1 MAKPVCLITGA
12 TEGVGKAT
20 TQALARKGF
29 TVVLA
34 ARSLAKAENIKRE
47 IAATSGAKDIDII
60 VCDLNSLRQVRQMA
74 ETVQER
80 HPRLDL
86 LINNAGIM
94 APERTLTEDGYESG
108 YQVNYLSHFLLTQL
122 LLDALKN
129 SEQGRIINLSSSVYS
144 IGKFDLG
151 NLQSEQRFSVIG
163 AYAASKLFVLMSTIE
178 LAERLRGARTTVN
191 AVHPGVVN
199 THMLKSTTGI
209 FKLIALLATPVAV
222 SPEKGAATSVYL
234 ATSPDVAAVSGRY
247 FADSKPKSVKS
258 KFNTKKNR
266 ALLWDITMDAL
277 ARLAPAAQ
285 RLDMGSRAE
294 ALGGEVLSGVQTK
307 QKNQ

>member
-1 MAKPVCLITGA
+1 MRKPVCLITGA

-20 TQALARKGF
+20 AQALARKGF

-47 IAATSGAKDIDII
+47 IAATRSANDIDII
-60 VCDLNSLRQVRQMA
+60 VGDLSSLTQVRQMA
-74 ETVQER
+74 ETVQQR
-80 HPRLDL
+80 HPTLDL

-94 APERTLTEDGYESG
+94 APERTLTGDGYESS

-144 IGKFDLG
+144 IGKFDPG
-151 NLQSEQRFSVIG
+151 NLQSEQRFSAIG

-178 LAERLRGARTTVN
+178 LAERLRGARITVN

-199 THMLKSTTGI
+199 THMLKSATGI

-234 ATSPDVAAVSGRY
+234 ATSPDLAAVSGRY
-247 FADSKPKSVKS
+247 FADSKPKPVKS
-258 KFNTKKNR
+258 KFNTEKNR
-266 ALLWDITMDAL
+266 ALLWDMSMDAL
-277 ARLAPAAQ
+277 RLREPAR
-285 RLDMGSRAE
+285 
-294 ALGGEVLSGVQTK
+294 V
-307 QKNQ
+307 

>member
-1 MAKPVCLITGA
+1 MARPVCLITGA

-20 TQALARKGF
+20 AQALARKGF

-47 IAATSGAKDIDII
+47 IAAMSGAKDIDII
-60 VCDLNSLRQVRQMA
+60 VGDLNSLRQVRQMA
-74 ETVQER
+74 QTVQQR

-94 APERTLTEDGYESG
+94 APERTLTEDGYESS

-129 SEQGRIINLSSSVYS
+129 SDQGRIINLSSSVYS
-144 IGKFDLG
+144 IGKFDPG
-151 NLQSEQRFSVIG
+151 NLQSEKRFSAIG

-178 LAERLRGARTTVN
+178 LAERLRGTRITVN
-191 AVHPGVVN
+191 AAHPGVVN
-199 THMLKSTTGI
+199 THMLKSATGL

-234 ATSPDVAAVSGRY
+234 ATSPDVAGVSGRY
-247 FADSKPKSVKS
+247 FVNSKPKPVKS
-258 KFNTKKNR
+258 QFDTEKNR
-266 ALLWDITMDAL
+266 ALLWDISVDTL
-277 ARLAPAAQ
+277 KVHGPAR
-285 RLDMGSRAE
+285 
-294 ALGGEVLSGVQTK
+294 V
-307 QKNQ
+307 

>member
-20 TQALARKGF
+20 AQALARKGF

-60 VCDLNSLRQVRQMA
+60 VGDLNSLRQVRQMA
-74 ETVQER
+74 QTVLQR

-94 APERTLTEDGYESG
+94 APERAVTEDGYESS
-108 YQVNYLSHFLLTQL
+108 YQVNYLSHFLLTHL

-129 SEQGRIINLSSSVYS
+129 SDQGRIINLSSSVYS
-144 IGKFDLG
+144 IGKFDPG
-151 NLQSEQRFSVIG
+151 NLQSEQRFSAIG

-191 AVHPGVVN
+191 AVHPGIVN
-199 THMLKSTTGI
+199 THMLKSATGI

-247 FADSKPKSVKS
+247 FTDGKSKPVKS
-258 KFNTKKNR
+258 KFNTEKNR
-266 ALLWDITMDAL
+266 ALLWDISMDAL
-277 ARLAPAAQ
+277 RLREPAR
-285 RLDMGSRAE
+285 
-294 ALGGEVLSGVQTK
+294 V
-307 QKNQ
+307 

>member
-20 TQALARKGF
+20 ARALAAKGF

-34 ARSLAKAENIKRE
+34 ARSLAKAENVKRE
-47 IAATSGAKDIDII
+47 IGTASGAKDIDI
-60 VCDLNSLRQVRQMA
+60 VVGDLASLTQVRQMA
-74 ETVQER
+74 ETVQRR

-94 APERTLTEDGYESG
+94 AAKRTLTEDGNKSS

-129 SEQGRIINLSSSVYS
+129 SGRGRIINLGSGIYT
-144 IGKFDLG
+144 IGKFDPG
-151 NLQSEQRFSVIG
+151 NLQSEQRFSGIG

-178 LAERLRGARTTVN
+178 LAARLRSEHITVN

-199 THMLKSTTGI
+199 THMLRSATGI
-209 FKLIALLATPVAV
+209 FMLIAVLASPVAV
-222 SPEKGAATSVYL
+222 SPEKGAATPVYL

-247 FADSKPKSVKS
+247 FADGKPKPVKS
-258 KFNTKKNR
+258 KFNTEKNR
-266 ALLWDITMDAL
+266 ALLWDISMEAVGL
-277 ARLAPAAQ
+277 GEPARA
-285 RLDMGSRAE
+285 
-294 ALGGEVLSGVQTK
+294 
-307 QKNQ
+307 

>member
-12 TEGVGKAT
+12 TDGVGKAT
-20 TQALARKGF
+20 AQALARKGF
-29 TVVLA
+29 FVVLA

-47 IAATSGAKDIDII
+47 IATTSSAKDIDII
-60 VCDLNSLRQVRQMA
+60 VGDLNSLRQVRQMA
-74 ETVQER
+74 QTVQQR

-94 APERTLTEDGYESG
+94 APERALTEDGYESS

-129 SEQGRIINLSSSVYS
+129 SDQARIINLSSSVYS
-144 IGKFDLG
+144 IGKFEPG
-151 NLQSEQRFSVIG
+151 NLQSEQRFSAIG

-178 LAERLRGARTTVN
+178 LAERLRGGRITVN

-199 THMLKSTTGI
+199 THMLKSATGV

-234 ATSPDVAAVSGRY
+234 ATSPDVAAISGRY
-247 FADSKPKSVKS
+247 FADSKSKPVKS
-258 KFNTKKNR
+258 KFNTEKNR
-266 ALLWDITMDAL
+266 ALLWDISMDAL
-277 ARLAPAAQ
+277 RLREPAH
-285 RLDMGSRAE
+285 
-294 ALGGEVLSGVQTK
+294 V
-307 QKNQ
+307 

>member
-12 TEGVGKAT
+12 TEGVGNAT
-20 TQALARKGF
+20 AQALARKGF

-60 VCDLNSLRQVRQMA
+60 VGDLNSLRQVRQMA
-74 ETVQER
+74 QTVLQR

-94 APERTLTEDGYESG
+94 APERALTEDGYESS
-108 YQVNYLSHFLLTQL
+108 YQVNYLSHFLLTHL

-129 SEQGRIINLSSSVYS
+129 SDQGRIINLSSSVYS
-144 IGKFDLG
+144 IGKFDPG
-151 NLQSEQRFSVIG
+151 NLQSEQRFSAIG

-178 LAERLRGARTTVN
+178 LAERLRGARITVN
-191 AVHPGVVN
+191 AVHPGIVN
-199 THMLKSTTGI
+199 THMLKSATGI

-247 FADSKPKSVKS
+247 FTDGKSKPVKS
-258 KFNTKKNR
+258 KFNTEKNR
-266 ALLWDITMDAL
+266 ALLWDISMDAL
-277 ARLAPAAQ
+277 RLREPAR
-285 RLDMGSRAE
+285 
-294 ALGGEVLSGVQTK
+294 V
-307 QKNQ
+307 

>member
-20 TQALARKGF
+20 AQALARKGF

-60 VCDLNSLRQVRQMA
+60 VGDLNSLRQVRQMA
-74 ETVQER
+74 QTVQQR

-94 APERTLTEDGYESG
+94 APERTLTEDGYESS

-122 LLDALKN
+122 LLDALRN
-129 SEQGRIINLSSSVYS
+129 SDQGRIINLSSSVYS
-144 IGKFDLG
+144 IGKFDSG
-151 NLQSEQRFSVIG
+151 NLQSEQRFSAIG

-178 LAERLRGARTTVN
+178 LAERLRDARITVN

-199 THMLKSTTGI
+199 THMLKSATGF

-222 SPEKGAATSVYL
+222 SPEKGADTSVYL

-247 FADSKPKSVKS
+247 FADSKSKPVKS
-258 KFNTKKNR
+258 KFNTEKNR
-266 ALLWDITMDAL
+266 TLLWNISMDAL
-277 ARLAPAAQ
+277 RLREPAR
-285 RLDMGSRAE
+285 
-294 ALGGEVLSGVQTK
+294 V
-307 QKNQ
+307 

>member
-1 MAKPVCLITGA
+1 M
-12 TEGVGKAT
+12 
-20 TQALARKGF
+20 
-29 TVVLA
+29 VLA

-60 VCDLNSLRQVRQMA
+60 VGDLNSLRQVRQMA
-74 ETVQER
+74 QTVLQR

-94 APERTLTEDGYESG
+94 APERALTEDGYESS
-108 YQVNYLSHFLLTQL
+108 YQVNYLSHFLLTHL

-129 SEQGRIINLSSSVYS
+129 SDQGRIINLSSSVYS
-144 IGKFDLG
+144 IGKFDPG
-151 NLQSEQRFSVIG
+151 NLQSEQRFSAIG

-178 LAERLRGARTTVN
+178 LAERLRGARITVN
-191 AVHPGVVN
+191 AVHPGIVN
-199 THMLKSTTGI
+199 THMLKSATGI

-247 FADSKPKSVKS
+247 FTDGKSKPVKS
-258 KFNTKKNR
+258 KFNTEKNR
-266 ALLWDITMDAL
+266 ALLWDISMDAL
-277 ARLAPAAQ
+277 RLREPAR
-285 RLDMGSRAE
+285 
-294 ALGGEVLSGVQTK
+294 V
-307 QKNQ
+307 

>member
-20 TQALARKGF
+20 AQALASKGF

-34 ARSLAKAENIKRE
+34 ARNLAKAEATRRE
-47 IAATSGAKDIDII
+47 IGATSGAKDIDII
-60 VCDLNSLRQVRQMA
+60 VGDLSSLTQVRQMA
-74 ETVQER
+74 ETVQQR
-80 HPRLDL
+80 HPTLDL

-94 APERTLTEDGYESG
+94 AAERTLTGDGYESG
-108 YQVNYLSHFLLTQL
+108 YQVNYLSHFLLTHL

-129 SEQGRIINLSSSVYS
+129 SEQGCIINLGSSVYS
-144 IGKFDLG
+144 MGRFDPG
-151 NLQSEQRFSVIG
+151 NLQGEKRFSAIG

-178 LAERLRGARTTVN
+178 LAERLRGAAITVN
-191 AVHPGVVN
+191 AVHPGIVN
-199 THMLKSTTGI
+199 THMLKSATGI

-247 FADSKPKSVKS
+247 FADSKPKPVKS
-258 KFNTKKNR
+258 KFNTEKNR
-266 ALLWDITMDAL
+266 ALLWDISMDAL
-277 ARLAPAAQ
+277 RLHEPAR
-285 RLDMGSRAE
+285 
-294 ALGGEVLSGVQTK
+294 V
-307 QKNQ
+307 

>member
-20 TQALARKGF
+20 AQALARKGF

-47 IAATSGAKDIDII
+47 IAAMSGAKDIDII
-60 VCDLNSLRQVRQMA
+60 VGDLNSLRQVRQMA
-74 ETVQER
+74 QTVLQR

-94 APERTLTEDGYESG
+94 APERAVTEDGYESS
-108 YQVNYLSHFLLTQL
+108 YQVNYLSHFLLTHL

-129 SEQGRIINLSSSVYS
+129 SDQGRIINLSSSVYS
-144 IGKFDLG
+144 IGKFDPG
-151 NLQSEQRFSVIG
+151 NLQNEQRFSAIG

-178 LAERLRGARTTVN
+178 LAERLRDARITVN

-199 THMLKSTTGI
+199 THMLKSATGI

-247 FADSKPKSVKS
+247 FTDGKSKPVKS
-258 KFNTKKNR
+258 KFNTEKNR
-266 ALLWDITMDAL
+266 ALLWDISMDAL
-277 ARLAPAAQ
+277 RLREPAR
-285 RLDMGSRAE
+285 
-294 ALGGEVLSGVQTK
+294 V
-307 QKNQ
+307 

>member
-12 TEGVGKAT
+12 TEGVGNAT
-20 TQALARKGF
+20 AQALARKGF

-60 VCDLNSLRQVRQMA
+60 VGDLNSLRQVRQMA
-74 ETVQER
+74 QTVLQR

-94 APERTLTEDGYESG
+94 APERALTEDGYESS
-108 YQVNYLSHFLLTQL
+108 YQVNYLSHFLLTHL

-129 SEQGRIINLSSSVYS
+129 SDQGRIINLSSSVYS
-144 IGKFDLG
+144 IGKFDPG
-151 NLQSEQRFSVIG
+151 NLQSEQRFSAIG

-191 AVHPGVVN
+191 AVHPGIVN
-199 THMLKSTTGI
+199 THMLKSATGI

-247 FADSKPKSVKS
+247 FTDGKSKPVKS
-258 KFNTKKNR
+258 KFNTEKNR
-266 ALLWDITMDAL
+266 ALLWDISMDAL
-277 ARLAPAAQ
+277 RLREPAR
-285 RLDMGSRAE
+285 
-294 ALGGEVLSGVQTK
+294 V
-307 QKNQ
+307 

>member
-20 TQALARKGF
+20 AQALARKGF

-34 ARSLAKAENIKRE
+34 ARSMAKAENVRRE
-47 IAATSGAKDIDII
+47 IVATPAADIDI
-60 VCDLNSLRQVRQMA
+60 VVGDLNSLKQVRQMA
-74 ETVQER
+74 QTVRER
-80 HPRLDL
+80 HPKLDL

-94 APERTLTEDGYESG
+94 APERTLTEDGFESS

-144 IGKFDLG
+144 IGKFDPQ
-151 NLQSEQRFSVIG
+151 NLQSEQRFSAIG

-178 LAERLRGARTTVN
+178 LAERLRGTRITVN

-199 THMLKSTTGI
+199 THMLKSATGL

-222 SPEKGAATSVYL
+222 SPERGAATSVYL
-234 ATSPDVAAVSGRY
+234 ATSSDVAALSGRY
-247 FADSKPKSVKS
+247 FADGKPKPVKS
-258 KFNTKKNR
+258 KFNTEKNR
-266 ALLWDITMDAL
+266 ALLWDTSLDAL
-277 ARLAPAAQ
+277 RLREPVEHVHTQ
-285 RLDMGSRAE
+285 
-294 ALGGEVLSGVQTK
+294 